1 MLQAAWK
8 RRALRYHLEAVDE
21 MWSVKL
27 FITTMGLTKTAEPT
41 EMTFGVWTRV
51 GQEPRIT

>member
-8 RRALRYHLEAVDE
+8 RRALRCHLEAVDE